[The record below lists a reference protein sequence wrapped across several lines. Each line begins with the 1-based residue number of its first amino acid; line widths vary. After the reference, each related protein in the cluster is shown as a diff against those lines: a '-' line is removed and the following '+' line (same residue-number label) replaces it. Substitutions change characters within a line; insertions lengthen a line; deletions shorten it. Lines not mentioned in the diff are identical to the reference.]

1 MKRIEPINRTNQIKA
16 YNQNEKRERFRHSV
30 KQEVQET
37 QRETF
42 EEFLKKEVSK
52 FEKERE

>member
-16 YNQNEKRERFRHSV
+16 YNQNETRERCRHSV